1 MRKRARYW
9 IAGLFLC
16 FALLA
21 LAPVPAYADGGAPN
35 LAYVAGAG
43 PGIGIIDIAQQ
54 KVTNTFSL
62 GGHPQTVYLSLD
74 GRFLYV
80 TQPALNQVSALAART
95 GQPVC
100 KAHIAG
106 NPSLLAYDPQTNSL
120 FVAGNGAATIST
132 IDLASCAVLHTFSAG
147 GPVYGMAV
155 ANLASNTQNNQLWV
169 ASSAGVAVFD
179 TKTRQREAA
188 IALPGNAPRY
198 LSIPSGLWVY
208 VTTQQGNL
216 YGIDLASH
224 HLLPLL
230 SGGQFG
236 TMDFDENTGQVYVP
250 DSLHRQLD
258 VITPPGAGALTA
270 PREPASVY
278 HLDAAPRS
286 VAITSDGQF
295 GFIALQTGAV
305 AMLDVPGRQIVKT
318 IPVGGSPYFIITGL
332 YPPVLGTTPRQATI
346 LTTAATIVAYLLIAA
361 VVLVPL
367 WFVMR
372 QSRRRRSAKSESV

>member
-9 IAGLFLC
+9 ITGLFVYFVLC
-16 FALLA
+16 A
-21 LAPVPAYADGGAPN
+21 LAPLPVHADGGAPN
-35 LAYVAGAG
+35 LAYVAGGG

-54 KVTNTFSL
+54 KVTNTFTL
-62 GGHPQTVYLSLD
+62 GGNPQTVYLSLD

-80 TQPALNQVSALAART
+80 TQPALDQVSALAAKT
-95 GQPVC
+95 GQTVC

-106 NPSLLAYDPQTNSL
+106 NPSLLTYDPQTNSL
-120 FVAGNGAATIST
+120 FVAGNGATTISN
-132 IDLASCAVLHTFSAG
+132 IDPSNCVVLHTFTAG
-147 GPVYGMAV
+147 GPVYGLAV
-155 ANLASNTQNNQLWV
+155 ANLASDTQDNQLWV
-169 ASSAGVAVFD
+169 ADGAGVEVFD
-179 TKTRQREAA
+179 VKTRQREAQIA
-188 IALPGNAPRY
+188 IPGNEPRY

-216 YGIDLASH
+216 YAVALDSH
-224 HLLPLL
+224 HLLQLL

-258 VITPPGAGALTA
+258 VITPPGTGALTP

-295 GFIALQTGAV
+295 GFIALETGAV

-318 IPVGGSPYFIITGL
+318 ISVGGSPHFIITGL
-332 YPPVLGTTPRQATI
+332 YPPALGTTPQQASVLTTGATI
-346 LTTAATIVAYLLIAA
+346 LAYILIAA

-367 WFVMR
+367 WFVVR
-372 QSRRRRSAKSESV
+372 QSKRRRQAKA